1 MNKVILLNKRPVG
14 KPTLDDY
21 KFIEE
26 VIPVLAEGLV
36 LLKTLFVSVDPYL
49 RGRMSSGKSYVPP
62 FNLNEPIQS
71 GLIAE
76 VTESR
81 NSDFKAGDFLSARLD
96 WKESQV

>member
-1 MNKVILLNKRPVG
+1 
-14 KPTLDDY
+14 
-21 KFIEE
+21 
-26 VIPVLAEGLV
+26 
-36 LLKTLFVSVDPYL
+36 
-49 RGRMSSGKSYVPP
+49 MSSGKSYVPP